1 MLDAI
6 PREHEFRFEG
16 PDDAGQCVAL
26 FYAFNTVVT
35 IQAFGDQKTCA
46 KAFENARDACRRFER
61 LFSRTL
67 PHSDIARINQARG
80 AWVDVSRETLDLVE
94 ASIGYCSESGGVF
107 DVTMGAAVRLWD
119 FHTGVIPDRGELRKA
134 LEHVDWRSIELRTVD
149 ETGVFV
155 PQIRLGDPCASI
167 DVGGTAK
174 GYIADRLGEII
185 LCNGIDSF
193 IVNLGGNVL
202 AHGTKPNGSP
212 WMIGLQDPRASRES
226 GTILGAVPLCN
237 ASAVTSGTYE
247 RAFERGGITYH
258 HILDTKTGFPV
269 ETDIVG
275 ATVIA
280 ERSIDA
286 EGYSTTLLAMGSD
299 NAASFVR
306 AHPAITIAYLVD
318 SQGNV
323 TEATGEAANGNGKI
337 KHDGA

>member
-1 MLDAI
+1 MPDAI

-16 PDDAGQCVAL
+16 PDDTGQCVAL
-26 FYAFNTVVT
+26 FYAFNTVIT
-35 IQAFGDQKTCA
+35 LQAFGDQRICA
-46 KAFENARDACRRFER
+46 KAFESARDACRRFER

-67 PHSDIARINQARG
+67 PHSDITRINQAHG
-80 AWVDVSRETLDLVE
+80 AWVDVSRETFDLIE
-94 ASIGYCSESGGVF
+94 ASIGYCAESGGIF
-107 DVTMGAAVRLWD
+107 DITMGSAVRLWD
-119 FHTGVIPDRGELRKA
+119 FHAGTIPDRDELRKA
-134 LEHVDWRSIELRTVD
+134 LEHVDWQSIDLSAANEAGTYAPR
-149 ETGVFV
+149 
-155 PQIRLGDPCASI
+155 IRLNDPCASI

-174 GYIADRLGEII
+174 GYIADRLGEV
-185 LCNGIDSF
+185 LLRNGIESF

-247 RAFERGGITYH
+247 RAFKRGGTTYH

-269 ETDIVG
+269 ETDIAG

-286 EGYSTTLLAMGSD
+286 EGYSTTLLALGTND
-299 NAASFVR
+299 AAAFVH
-306 AHPAITIAYLVD
+306 AHPAIAIAYLAD
-318 SQGNV
+318 DQGNV
-323 TEATGEAANGNGKI
+323 MAVANEAAGGTGTGNGNG
-337 KHDGA
+337 